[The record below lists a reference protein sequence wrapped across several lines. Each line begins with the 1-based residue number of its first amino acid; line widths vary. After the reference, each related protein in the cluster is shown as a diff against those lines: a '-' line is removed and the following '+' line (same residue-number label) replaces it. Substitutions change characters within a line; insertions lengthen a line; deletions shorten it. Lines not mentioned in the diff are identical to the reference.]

1 MQQCWLFAKLS
12 VLSTALFAILI
23 ILTAIITGK
32 IHFEFS
38 VDAWE
43 FYGIMFLAF
52 WAYSLPVGLIY
63 AGLAVFCKWQKS
75 LKSAYL
81 SAIILS
87 VIAFLVLTG
96 IQFTNGFTQW
106 AMIEWQV
113 ITTMTLVAGVVG
125 VLSTALLPKPV
136 LK

>member
-12 VLSTALFAILI
+12 ISSTALFAILI

-38 VDAWE
+38 VDALE

-52 WAYSLPVGLIY
+52 WVYSLPVGLIY

-75 LKSAYL
+75 LKSVYL
-81 SAIILS
+81 SATTLGM
-87 VIAFLVLTG
+87 IAFLVMTG

-113 ITTMTLVAGVVG
+113 IITIALVASVVG
-125 VLSTALLPKPV
+125 AVATVWLPKPI
-136 LK
+136 

>member
-23 ILTAIITGK
+23 ILTAIMTGWMY
-32 IHFEFS
+32 FEFS
-38 VDAWE
+38 VDALE

-52 WAYSLPVGLIY
+52 WMYSLPVGLIY
-63 AGLAVFCKWQKS
+63 AGLAIGFHWQKS

-81 SAIILS
+81 SAITLS
-87 VIAFLVLTG
+87 MIAFLVLVS
-96 IQFTNGFTQW
+96 IQFMNGFTQQ

-125 VLSTALLPKPV
+125 AVTTVLLPKPI
-136 LK
+136 

>member
-23 ILTAIITGK
+23 ILTAIMTGWMY
-32 IHFEFS
+32 FEFS
-38 VDAWE
+38 VDALE

-52 WAYSLPVGLIY
+52 WVYSLPVGLIH
-63 AGLAVFCKWQKS
+63 AGLAIGFHWQKS

-96 IQFTNGFTQW
+96 IQFMNGFTQW